1 MTDNNIDVNIV
12 PVKNGAKRV
21 VVSYYHYS
29 RKDKNHMSSQTDYV
43 RETKNEEMFKYFE
56 ARRTKVFY
64 SQIRAMCRFY
74 GKKNVRKY
82 KKLLWVIIHHFTS
95 KMKNDIHLYEASYR
109 VSPIPST
116 GCSKV
121 RSPDSFTKNVFDFTH
136 LTFSRWNLISKTSFA
151 QPSCPKRGTM

>member
-29 RKDKNHMSSQTDYV
+29 RKDKNHMSSQ
-43 RETKNEEMFKYFE
+43 M
-56 ARRTKVFY
+56 
-64 SQIRAMCRFY
+64 
-74 GKKNVRKY
+74 
-82 KKLLWVIIHHFTS
+82 
-95 KMKNDIHLYEASYR
+95 YEASYR

>member
-29 RKDKNHMSSQTDYV
+29 RKDKNHMSSQTDCV
-43 RETKNEEMFKYFE
+43 WETKNEEMFKYFE

-82 KKLLWVIIHHFTS
+82 KKL
-95 KMKNDIHLYEASYR
+95 
-109 VSPIPST
+109 
-116 GCSKV
+116 
-121 RSPDSFTKNVFDFTH
+121 
-136 LTFSRWNLISKTSFA
+136 
-151 QPSCPKRGTM
+151 